1 MSKTLICINLRM
13 EKQSVRVRDLLNFI
27 PRAVLDQIGEQT
39 NVDYQVKKLT
49 GERVFQ
55 LLLYSLIKRKDVSWR
70 ILETIFGSTKFQ
82 QYASLPQGSRTDHS
96 SLATRLSQIKSEY
109 FEKIH
114 QVVTK
119 MLEDE
124 YPTEKIGGY
133 KIVRFD
139 STMVSIAGTLLKIG
153 GLEHGVNTDR
163 KKDSDPVDI
172 KFSIGFNGFYGTKG
186 KIFNE
191 QVYLSEDV
199 ALPEIIRAHALSKDE
214 VAVFD
219 RGLNSRKVLSG
230 FTDNNLKFVTRCKT
244 IKGKVKH
251 IFVRK
256 VTTIE
261 VDKPIETDTLS
272 IKNDWIVHL
281 FGTGSEPTKGV
292 FRMIEAQR
300 KENGET
306 LFFITNLM
314 DIDVKDVVLIYRKR
328 WDIECFFKFIKQEFG
343 FNHFLSR
350 SRNGMEVMLYM
361 TLIAFALIHIYFRS
375 NKIDGFKIAKL
386 KFELELEDE
395 ILKIIIEACNGD
407 PNMLDHLPI
416 KRF

>member
-1 MSKTLICINLRM
+1 MGM
-13 EKQSVRVRDLLNFI
+13 EKQSVRVRELLNFI
-27 PRAVLDQIGEQT
+27 PRALMDQIGDQT
-39 NVDYQVKKLT
+39 NIDYQVKKLT
-49 GERVFQ
+49 GERIFQ
-55 LLLYSLIKRKDVSWR
+55 LLLYSLIKRRDVSWR

-82 QYASLPQGSRTDHS
+82 QYASLPQGLRTDHS

-114 QVVTK
+114 QAATK
-119 MLEDE
+119 MLEDQ

-133 KIVRFD
+133 KVVRFD
-139 STMVSIAGTLLKIG
+139 STMVSLAGTLLKIG
-153 GLEHGVNTDR
+153 GLEHGVNTG
-163 KKDSDPVDI
+163 KKKASAPVDI
-172 KFSIGFNGFYGTKG
+172 KFSVGFNGFYGTKG

-219 RGLNSRKVLSG
+219 RGLNSRKVLVD
-230 FTDNNLKFVTRCKT
+230 FTDDNLKFVTRCR
-244 IKGKVKH
+244 IINGKVKH
-251 IFVRK
+251 VFVRQ
-256 VTTIE
+256 VTEIQA
-261 VDKPIETDTLS
+261 DKPIETDTLR
-272 IKNDWIVHL
+272 IKNDCLVYL
-281 FGTGSEPTKGV
+281 FAADKPTKCT
-292 FRMIEAQR
+292 FRLIEAQR
-300 KENGET
+300 KDTGET

-314 DIDVKDVVLIYRKR
+314 DMDVKDVVLIYRKR

-350 SRNGMEVMLYM
+350 SKNGMEVMLYM
-361 TLIAFALIHIYFRS
+361 TLIAFALIHIYFRK

-386 KFELELEDE
+386 KFEMELEDE

-407 PNMLDHLPI
+407 PNMLDNLPL
-416 KRF
+416 KTF